1 MTDKVKLTLKE
12 KIALTGFAGMVVS
25 SLVLSG
31 VYFYQLAQKAE
42 RMEEGGAVIDQNG
55 APTNQVS
62 NDQPIDQQGQTPIT
76 QGVEAIT
83 EAVPTSET
91 SSSRPINRET
101 ATSSYEPPLWRKN
114 AIEPPPLDGKIPL
127 AIVIDDMG
135 HDMEMTDQM
144 ATLPRPMTFSFLP
157 YINKLQDQARTV
169 SVMGHELML
178 HLPMEPTGSNN
189 PGPNAL
195 VRDLPYNETLKRLR
209 WNLDQFEG
217 YVGIN
222 NHMGSQYTA
231 SRSFMF
237 PVLQEVHKR
246 QLLFLDSR
254 TSAESVAMNLSAELN
269 IPTLERDVFLD
280 NVRDLKL
287 IERQLETLEKT
298 AISKGYGIAIG
309 HPYPETYQALRAWL
323 PTLADKGFK
332 LWPISAFIDY
342 QAQKKAGQ

>member
-1 MTDKVKLTLKE
+1 M
-12 KIALTGFAGMVVS
+12 A
-25 SLVLSG
+25 LSG
-31 VYFYQLAQKAE
+31 VYLSRITDEQQPSDDIVNYDLSPDNE
-42 RMEEGGAVIDQNG
+42 
-55 APTNQVS
+55 APTGDAVGEGANSLPVEGRDVVTVS
-62 NDQPIDQQGQTPIT
+62 RQNPIDREPAST
-76 QGVEAIT
+76 
-83 EAVPTSET
+83 T
-91 SSSRPINRET
+91 SSPRSI
-101 ATSSYEPPLWRKN
+101 EPPLWRKN
-114 AIEPPPLDGKIPL
+114 AVQPPALNGKIPL

-157 YINKLQDQARTV
+157 YISNLQEQAKTV

-178 HLPMEPTGSNN
+178 HLPMEPSGSNN

-222 NHMGSQYTA
+222 NHMGSQYTT

-246 QLLFLDSR
+246 ELLFLDSR
-254 TSAESVAMNLSAELN
+254 TSANSVGMSLSEELD

-287 IERQLETLEKT
+287 IERQLETLEKS
-298 AISKGYGIAIG
+298 ALSKGYGIAIG
-309 HPYPETYQALRAWL
+309 HPYNETYQALRNWL
-323 PTLADKGFK
+323 PTLDEKGFI

-342 QAQKKAGQ
+342 QAEKKAGQ